1 METNNIDKNIKDKL
15 DNRTINPSASAW
27 ERLSAQLDE
36 QPKQKKKGWIFY
48 MGAAASVLLLVSV
61 GFLFLNKNEDVAP
74 LEIIVEN
81 PIDTITIDAKIDQFI
96 NEIPAEE
103 AIVKIDEVEEKQV
116 EVSNKNVV
124 TKMNVIPMKEES
136 KKSINNSIV
145 ANIKNNVIPTTE
157 KVIETV
163 VAVSEDH
170 PTKEKTINKEILK
183 QDPNSSIKINSDDL
197 LFAVTHSST
206 EVKEYYAKLN
216 LTREDVLSTIKNEL
230 KNSNIK
236 VSPEAI
242 LAEVERTIGEE
253 DFQNNFLQSLKK
265 RVTDIATAIA
275 SRND

>member
-1 METNNIDKNIKDKL
+1 METNNIDKNIKNKFQ
-15 DNRTINPSASAW
+15 NRTINPSASAW
-27 ERLSAQLDE
+27 ERLSTKLDE
-36 QPKQKKKGWIFY
+36 QPKAKKKGWFFY
-48 MGAAASVLLLVSV
+48 VGAAASILLLVSV
-61 GFLFLNKNEDVAP
+61 GFLFFNKNEDVKP
-74 LEIIVEN
+74 IEIIVEN

-96 NEIPAEE
+96 KEIPAEE
-103 AIVKIDEVEEKQV
+103 AIVKIDKVEEKQV
-116 EVSNKNVV
+116 EISNKNVV
-124 TKMNVIPMKEES
+124 TKEES

-145 ANIKNNVIPTTE
+145 ANNKNKVIPTTE
-157 KVIETV
+157 EVIETV

-170 PTKEKTINKEILK
+170 PTKEKTINKETLK

-206 EVKEYYAKLN
+206 EVKEYYAILN

>member
-27 ERLSAQLDE
+27 ERLSTQLDE

-136 KKSINNSIV
+136 KKPINNSIV

-230 KNSNIK
+230 KNFNIK

>member
-1 METNNIDKNIKDKL
+1 
-15 DNRTINPSASAW
+15 
-27 ERLSAQLDE
+27 
-36 QPKQKKKGWIFY
+36 
-48 MGAAASVLLLVSV
+48 
-61 GFLFLNKNEDVAP
+61 
-74 LEIIVEN
+74 
-81 PIDTITIDAKIDQFI
+81 
-96 NEIPAEE
+96 
-103 AIVKIDEVEEKQV
+103 
-116 EVSNKNVV
+116 
-124 TKMNVIPMKEES
+124 
-136 KKSINNSIV
+136 
-145 ANIKNNVIPTTE
+145 
-157 KVIETV
+157 
-163 VAVSEDH
+163 
-170 PTKEKTINKEILK
+170 
-183 QDPNSSIKINSDDL
+183 L

>member
-96 NEIPAEE
+96 NEVPAEE

-116 EVSNKNVV
+116 EVSNKNV
-124 TKMNVIPMKEES
+124 IPTKEES

-145 ANIKNNVIPTTE
+145 ANNKNNVIPTTE
-157 KVIETV
+157 EVIETV

-216 LTREDVLSTIKNEL
+216 LTREDVLSTIKSEL
-230 KNSNIK
+230 KKSNIK